1 MGKAAVFAPPP
12 DVQVVYGDG
21 NCFFRALA
29 LYSNAALRLAKRS
42 AKGVA
47 EEPEFRTIEDTEA
60 HAMRLDIAQY
70 IVEHPDRDTLFLGL
84 TYEGTEVTTFD
95 AYAAA
100 MRNSGPG
107 NRFAGE
113 YEVLA
118 ASGVLHVPIV
128 VHDVVNR
135 VSHKYGASAANTQ
148 MRDTG
153 IGRTLHVQYIPD
165 AENPHLSH
173 YNLYV
178 TNLAVAAH
186 DLFPLPPAE
195 WDRCS
200 AEDQLR
206 WQELGWD
213 IKCGWLDQQLPS
225 AYRGKRA
232 TDYRRLRYDNRKAYL
247 ALRGSATLWTAH
259 CAAVRAIKRP
269 YTDQK
274 AVHNQKTCQD
284 CGRSAAAQ
292 TSLKRW
298 RRLCLCQGLERLLC
312 STCIVKQTSPLTG
325 EKCTAN
331 EKKARDSVAGGAA
344 PCLGAQHEA
353 RLNMVGE
360 PWTTEAE
367 ALKAAGKPTRDPH
380 GPSTGVS
387 EYDDADDVVDG
398 SQWDD
403 TPQVAGERPA
413 GSAQPHSAPA
423 PPWSDLVR
431 IMKTPECQS
440 DLRTMAD
447 DHKDPKDHLQCTW
460 SEWATLVPGSM
471 VNDAPLFLWLKHRF
485 NADVL
490 ASNALLVTNQLYSLL
505 RDSPNNDAHT
515 WFKSKPTTTASLIF
529 VPIHA
534 YFHYFLAV
542 IDATKKEIV
551 FWDSLAEEPEHDP
564 VSGLRKN
571 KKTTEFDLLLKWLKE
586 EHEQKGVAFDL
597 SEWKALEKQQ
607 DGPQQHDGSN
617 DCGICMAT
625 TALWVARAEGAAYP
639 HPDGMA
645 AVREEIAAYAW
656 SLSPHIPKLAVPAA
670 TASAGADASVQAQA
684 EPDPHV
690 PKRPRL
696 EPRALCPARAT
707 RPLQTTG
714 FSKHVDDGGGG
725 GGDGPEIGADVG
737 TEEGFRFHRTRLSN
751 GGKKGRDMIKDSVR
765 LLTCGLYEQDVAAH
779 RHEAIARLFATFYE
793 RNLAAD
799 AHWPVDSTRARILS
813 EMGLV
818 ATAEAVAV
826 LRQWIAE
833 AVTDPHLAVS
843 VVADAA
849 SVRESKFQA
858 IGFVRPGYTEGKR
871 THWERLILGC
881 AKVKVSTNENLR
893 DVMLEILTDACAIH
907 NYVFCGAPYRTHHQR
922 RATQRKGF
930 KRGKRGAVFV
940 EHEDKEREEYTE
952 CFSGGEESN
961 EACAFT
967 HAPVQPEHL
976 VCGIES
982 SCTDHGE
989 TCMFGKEGSLMEW
1002 IKTQTENVVR
1012 EEFAAWTAEQ
1022 VVRKKQ
1028 LRDDWLAAS
1037 PEEYNATAESTR
1049 EKMLSNLVDKD
1060 GRMLAS
1066 WEGRLE
1072 RAERRTFTAYFCDVR
1087 RAPPPPPPPPPPPF
1101 PRPPPLPPAPARPLR
1116 FAA

>member
-1 MGKAAVFAPPP
+1 VQSQCTESTLLFSNCLRFSDARKRQGDPDYLCGMLLRRLLEDWQVKLSGLTVISTDEFPGMDGVSTGDAARFTLNIDDTRTCPPTSHNMSATWLWHPGSARNGLWTGTLYTYNSTVKAQYRSDATVSTDVVGDTRSIVDSTVDEGGESDAEPAVAVGVSSPSRGARQPPESAWRREWAGPFPPPQWATRTGPCTMGKAAVFAPPP

-607 DGPQQHDGSN
+607 DGPQQE
-617 DCGICMAT
+617 
-625 TALWVARAEGAAYP
+625 L
-639 HPDGMA
+639 
-645 AVREEIAAYAW
+645 
-656 SLSPHIPKLAVPAA
+656 
-670 TASAGADASVQAQA
+670 
-684 EPDPHV
+684 
-690 PKRPRL
+690 
-696 EPRALCPARAT
+696 
-707 RPLQTTG
+707 
-714 FSKHVDDGGGG
+714 
-725 GGDGPEIGADVG
+725 
-737 TEEGFRFHRTRLSN
+737 RTRTPTAWRPC
-751 GGKKGRDMIKDSVR
+751 GRKSQPTRGRSAHIFQSSLC
-765 LLTCGLYEQDVAAH
+765 LL
-779 RHEAIARLFATFYE
+779 
-793 RNLAAD
+793 
-799 AHWPVDSTRARILS
+799 
-813 EMGLV
+813 
-818 ATAEAVAV
+818 
-826 LRQWIAE
+826 
-833 AVTDPHLAVS
+833 
-843 VVADAA
+843 
-849 SVRESKFQA
+849 
-858 IGFVRPGYTEGKR
+858 
-871 THWERLILGC
+871 
-881 AKVKVSTNENLR
+881 
-893 DVMLEILTDACAIH
+893 
-907 NYVFCGAPYRTHHQR
+907 QR
-922 RATQRKGF
+922 RAQAPMRPSKHKLSLTRMCPNDRGSNRVLFAPPEPRGHFKPPVSASMWTMVAAGAGTGQRSALTWVPRRGSGF
-930 KRGKRGAVFV
+930 TGLASV
-940 EHEDKEREEYTE
+940 
-952 CFSGGEESN
+952 
-961 EACAFT
+961 
-967 HAPVQPEHL
+967 
-976 VCGIES
+976 
-982 SCTDHGE
+982 
-989 TCMFGKEGSLMEW
+989 
-1002 IKTQTENVVR
+1002 
-1012 EEFAAWTAEQ
+1012 TA
-1022 VVRKKQ
+1022 VRK
-1028 LRDDWLAAS
+1028 
-1037 PEEYNATAESTR
+1037 AET
-1049 EKMLSNLVDKD
+1049 
-1060 GRMLAS
+1060 
-1066 WEGRLE
+1066 
-1072 RAERRTFTAYFCDVR
+1072 
-1087 RAPPPPPPPPPPPF
+1087 
-1101 PRPPPLPPAPARPLR
+1101 
-1116 FAA
+1116 